1 MSDNPSSKKIDFID
15 FYIKDWLHLSE
26 DPNYIT
32 DVSKYLLNALK
43 LNDEE
48 IEKLVEITSDTLHE
62 LLKQDK
68 IKTEKINGFPLDK
81 VTNWSTR
88 HVEFLVK
95 NGQIIP
101 HYYSKD
107 SSVI

>member
-1 MSDNPSSKKIDFID
+1 MPDNPSSKKIDFID
-15 FYIKDWLHLSE
+15 FYIKEWLHFSE

-43 LNDEE
+43 LNDAE
-48 IEKLVEITSDTLHE
+48 IQKLVEITSDTLQE

-68 IKTEKINGFPLDK
+68 TKAERINGFPLDK

-88 HVEFLVK
+88 YVEFLVE
-95 NGQIIP
+95 NGRVIP

-107 SSVI
+107 RSPI